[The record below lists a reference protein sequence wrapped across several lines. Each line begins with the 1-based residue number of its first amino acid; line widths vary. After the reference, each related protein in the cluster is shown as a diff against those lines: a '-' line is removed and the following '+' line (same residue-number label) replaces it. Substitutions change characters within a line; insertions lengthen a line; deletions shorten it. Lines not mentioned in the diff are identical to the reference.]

1 MKPNEVGPDFDP
13 AEALA
18 EGAAQEEAWRLAA
31 DAPDVWTRTAVDD
44 ADLDEAIA
52 ASPVPIDREG
62 ARELF
67 EPLASGPRE
76 VVLERVLMGFVED
89 RTAADGA
96 ANEGVPRE
104 VVLDRE
110 GMRIAEEPPANSR
123 FMAAPS
129 GRWRSWLAIPL
140 AAAAGALLTLSFTE
154 RRGTGDVFEV
164 TGEPQEGT
172 VSAFRGTRAGGSRSE
187 GAPLTVR
194 SGTWFDLECRAPGQ
208 RLRVASVRAW
218 RPGESAIRGL
228 GFEELETSDEGAV
241 LHVHAELAAGPWNV
255 TCQVL
260 DASGAMM
267 SSYARIV
274 VE

>member
-1 MKPNEVGPDFDP
+1 MKPNEVEPDFDP
-13 AEALA
+13 AEALD

-31 DAPDVWTRTAVDD
+31 DAPDVWTRAAVDE

-52 ASPVPIDREG
+52 ASPVPIDRES

-67 EPLASGPRE
+67 EPLASSPRE

-89 RTAADGA
+89 RTEAGDAAV
-96 ANEGVPRE
+96 EGVSRE
-104 VVLDRE
+104 VVLDR
-110 GMRIAEEPPANSR
+110 GVMRVAGDSPASAMSR
-123 FMAAPS
+123 AAPS
-129 GRWRSWLAIPL
+129 GRWRVWLAIPL

-154 RRGTGDVFEV
+154 RRGAGDVLEV
-164 TGEPQEGT
+164 AGELQEGT
-172 VSAFRGTRAGGSRSE
+172 VSAFRGTRAAGPRSE
-187 GAPLTVR
+187 GAPLKVP
-194 SGTWFDLECRAPGQ
+194 SGSWFDLECRAPGQ

-228 GFEELETSDEGAV
+228 GFEELETTDEGAV